1 VTKLNHG
8 PVDKWI
14 DENEIIAEVCLSPE
28 ETEWKLV
35 RRELDFMDVA
45 LFSSIC
51 ESLHHSLA
59 RKRRESLPIVRSNER
74 PTEDWHLCIYAK
86 NSKCHRLTRML
97 ITDQLKGFPYS
108 RITLLTM
115 TIQVIAEIAPL
126 DVPKFVTFVLLIFCF
141 NNYIKNYECTKLPID
156 RCSAWPLPKSC
167 KIRES
172 SPKTKPT
179 LNGTLE

>member
-1 VTKLNHG
+1 VTILNHG

-35 RRELDFMDVA
+35 RREPDFMDVA

-51 ESLHHSLA
+51 ESLRQSLA

-86 NSKCHRLTRML
+86 NDDDTSDRR
-97 ITDQLKGFPYS
+97 DS
-108 RITLLTM
+108 
-115 TIQVIAEIAPL
+115 PL
-126 DVPKFVTFVLLIFCF
+126 DVPKFGTFVLLIFCF
-141 NNYIKNYECTKLPID
+141 NNNIKNYECPKLPIN

-167 KIRES
+167 KTYIIRES
-172 SPKTKPT
+172 SPRQSLRAIEPWSDSSDNESIECHMDRVRMVCSSS
-179 LNGTLE
+179 L